1 MNIIINTKLF
11 EIFQNLTVAH
21 IFNML
26 LYSQT
31 NTYQQTYIAKHLGVT
46 RMTVARALKWLKT
59 EGYIDYKRNKYKEF
73 ITTKFTLTDK
83 ALQIKKKIEK
93 EDNEQTEQQQE
104 KKETPSTQ
112 KEREQENKE
121 NRQTTQIDREQ
132 GDAPSRAYPQRS
144 NDKQNIQP
152 KPTNTAIAS
161 GIDIAAARREY
172 EEKLKI
178 KFLLQNGK
186 LS

>member
-1 MNIIINTKLF
+1 MNIVINTKLF
-11 EIFQNLTVAH
+11 EIFPNLVIAH

-26 LYSQT
+26 LFSQT

-59 EGYIDYKRNKYKEF
+59 EGYIDYKRNKYKEV

-83 ALQIKKKIEK
+83 ALQLKREIEK
-93 EDNEQTEQQQE
+93 EDKTQTIQQQE
-104 KKETPSTQ
+104 KKEEK
-112 KEREQENKE
+112 KE
-121 NRQTTQIDREQ
+121 TTQIKREQ
-132 GDAPSRAYPQRS
+132 GDALKANPQCS
-144 NDKQNIQP
+144 NAT
-152 KPTNTAIAS
+152 KPTNTERTS
-161 GIDIAAARREY
+161 IDDIVALRKQY

-178 KFLLQNGK
+178 KFLEQNGK

>member
-26 LYSQT
+26 LFTQT

-46 RMTVARALKWLKT
+46 RMTVVRALKWLKT
-59 EGYIDYKRNKYKEF
+59 EGYIDYKRNKYKEV

-83 ALQIKKKIEK
+83 ALQLKKEMEK
-93 EDNEQTEQQQE
+93 EDNTQTIQQQE
-104 KKETPSTQ
+104 KKE
-112 KEREQENKE
+112 
-121 NRQTTQIDREQ
+121 NRQTTHKEREQ
-132 GDAPSRAYPQRS
+132 GDALKANPQRS
-144 NDKQNIQP
+144 NATKQP
-152 KPTNTAIAS
+152 KPTNTKIAS
-161 GIDIAAARREY
+161 IDAIVAARREY
-172 EEKLKI
+172 ENKLKE
-178 KFLLQNGK
+178 KFTIQNGK

>member
-26 LYSQT
+26 LYSTTQ
-31 NTYQQTYIAKHLGVT
+31 TYQQTYIAKHLGLT
-46 RMTVARALKWLKT
+46 RMIVARALKWLKT

-73 ITTKFTLTDK
+73 ITTKFLLTHK
-83 ALQIKKKIEK
+83 ALQLKKEIEK
-93 EDNEQTEQQQE
+93 EDNNKEKQQE

-121 NRQTTQIDREQ
+121 NRQTTHKEREQ
-132 GDAPSRAYPQRS
+132 GDALKANPQCS
-144 NDKQNIQP
+144 NAT
-152 KPTNTAIAS
+152 KPTNTERTS
-161 GIDIAAARREY
+161 IDDIVALRKQY
-172 EEKLKI
+172 EAKLKE
-178 KFLLQNGK
+178 KFLEQNGK
-186 LS
+186 NT